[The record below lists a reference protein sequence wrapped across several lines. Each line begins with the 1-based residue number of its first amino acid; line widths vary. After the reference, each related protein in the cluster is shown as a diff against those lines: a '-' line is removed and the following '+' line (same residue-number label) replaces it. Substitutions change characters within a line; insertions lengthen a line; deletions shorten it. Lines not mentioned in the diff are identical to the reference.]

1 MPIEEFNE
9 KDFETDHFTVLEL
22 DFGASD
28 EEVKKAYKRLA
39 LQLHPDK
46 CDHAMANDAMQALNV
61 AYDKITIPPKPKQQA
76 AYGRP
81 GAKRPGARR

>member
-1 MPIEEFNE
+1 MSRQSGTAIERLQAARTLN
-9 KDFETDHFTVLEL
+9 TVN
-22 DFGASD
+22 
-28 EEVKKAYKRLA
+28 KRTLLKNYRKLA